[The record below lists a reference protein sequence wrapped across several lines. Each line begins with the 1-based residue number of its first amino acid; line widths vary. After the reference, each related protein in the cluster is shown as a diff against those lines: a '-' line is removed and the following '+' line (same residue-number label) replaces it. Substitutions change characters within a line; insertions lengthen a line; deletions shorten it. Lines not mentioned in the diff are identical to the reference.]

1 MFFSDEYP
9 TIMWTGYGKKTPV
22 LVFKPDAIVSKK
34 PDFRTIGGIT
44 VVIISKAKFSC
55 TFDTTSCFFK
65 SGIPLVC
72 STKGISG
79 SHFTKQYVLQL

>member
-34 PDFRTIGGIT
+34 PDFRTIGGIA

-55 TFDTTSCFFK
+55 TNF
-65 SGIPLVC
+65 
-72 STKGISG
+72 
-79 SHFTKQYVLQL
+79 